1 MTKILGIKYGGH
13 DTSAALL
20 VDGKIIAAC
29 AQERYTRDKHSRKF
43 PLEAINDCLKISK
56 LTIND
61 IDEIAFVN
69 DVNKFLRE
77 MYLRPALNNQKRL
90 DFLFNDIEKIS
101 KIYNYKKIIR
111 EKLNY
116 NGKINN
122 YRHHLCHVASTYY
135 ASGFNKALCLSIDGF
150 GEYETGI
157 IASAE
162 KGDIKVLH
170 DKNVYPH
177 SLGLT
182 YSAITDFLGWKH
194 HCDEGI
200 IMGLAP
206 FGNSKNIIPK
216 TKKSYISIFREIIIE
231 KKKF

>member
-77 MYLRPALNNQKRL
+77 MYLRPA
-90 DFLFNDIEKIS
+90 I
-101 KIYNYKKIIR
+101 
-111 EKLNY
+111 
-116 NGKINN
+116 
-122 YRHHLCHVASTYY
+122 
-135 ASGFNKALCLSIDGF
+135 
-150 GEYETGI
+150 
-157 IASAE
+157 
-162 KGDIKVLH
+162 
-170 DKNVYPH
+170 
-177 SLGLT
+177 
-182 YSAITDFLGWKH
+182 
-194 HCDEGI
+194 
-200 IMGLAP
+200 
-206 FGNSKNIIPK
+206 
-216 TKKSYISIFREIIIE
+216 
-231 KKKF
+231 

>member
-77 MYLRPALNNQKRL
+77 MYLRPALNNQKR
-90 DFLFNDIEKIS
+90 
-101 KIYNYKKIIR
+101 
-111 EKLNY
+111 
-116 NGKINN
+116 IN
-122 YRHHLCHVASTYY
+122 CH
-135 ASGFNKALCLSIDGF
+135 
-150 GEYETGI
+150 
-157 IASAE
+157 
-162 KGDIKVLH
+162 
-170 DKNVYPH
+170 
-177 SLGLT
+177 
-182 YSAITDFLGWKH
+182 
-194 HCDEGI
+194 
-200 IMGLAP
+200 
-206 FGNSKNIIPK
+206 
-216 TKKSYISIFREIIIE
+216 RRQ
-231 KKKF
+231 